1 MVEKCNAAGVRVYID
16 AVINHMAGVD
26 SGTGTGS
33 AGSYYN
39 TQVITTP
46 AVLLLLDCVRGILCS
61 VLTPYNKCISKSSF
75 DHEMTIKMIDF

>member
-1 MVEKCNAAGVRVYID
+1 MVEQCNAAGVRVYID

-39 TQVITTP
+39 TQVIKSP
-46 AVLLLLDCVRGILCS
+46 AVLLLLYCVRGILYS
-61 VLTPYNKCISKSSF
+61 VLTPNNKCISKSSF
-75 DHEMTIKMIDF
+75 DFTIK